1 MHWAATWQNQPH
13 NRQTKVFKLMTML
26 RTGAGGAAAG
36 GGGVPAGLRQRLALV
51 RLALLPAFSFINI
64 ACIMQQSRAVQA
76 AVPAV
81 PTPAGGLVP
90 GGGLQAGGAAGLVGL
105 AARPAQ
111 RRRQAELR
119 GDGGDRLPRHPG
131 PHLHRGQQ
139 LPPLQVCG
147 APAESCIASRSAAS
161 RMFLSSRCVACA
173 AAWRS
178 LWTRWCSLH
187 CGFTRNYR
195 GQKEF
200 LLII

>member
-1 MHWAATWQNQPH
+1 MRWAATWQNQPH
-13 NRQTKVFKLMTML
+13 NRQTKVFKLLTML

-36 GGGVPAGLRQRLALV
+36 GGGVPAGVRQRLALV
-51 RLALLPAFSFINI
+51 RLALLPAFSFVNI

-105 AARPAQ
+105 ASRPAQ
-111 RRRQAELR
+111 RGRQAELR
-119 GDGGDRLPRHPG
+119 GDGSDRLPGHPG

-139 LPPLQVCG
+139 LPPLQVSVT
-147 APAESCIASRSAAS
+147 AEFCIKSRPAAS

-173 AAWRS
+173 AALRS
-178 LWTRWCSLH
+178 LWTRW
-187 CGFTRNYR
+187 
-195 GQKEF
+195 
-200 LLII
+200 